1 MKGMDLSRAYCERYA
16 ASLFAGGLEGLRQR
30 CALGLVGP
38 GSECLGFDDQISRDH
53 DFGPGFCIWLEPAD
67 FAAFGAELQRRYDE
81 LPREFMGYRRVST
94 PLSGKRTG
102 VFDAD
107 EFRMRY
113 TGLAS
118 APSSSKEWLFIPQQL
133 LAEFTAGEIFSDPAG
148 VMARRR
154 APYLAFYPQ
163 AVVQKKVAAELAG
176 MAQAG
181 QYNLLRSLKRGE
193 TATAMLAAARFSEQ
207 AVSMT
212 FLLNKRYMPFYKW
225 AHRGV
230 EQLPILGRETA
241 VCVTALAGLDWRL
254 GPRVEAVAGDIV
266 ESLCRDVAG
275 RLRSDGLSDADGDWL
290 VEHGPSVQARIETPE
305 LQRMSVMLE

>member
-16 ASLFAGGLEGLRQR
+16 ASLFAGSLEGLRQR

-181 QYNLLRSLKRGE
+181 
-193 TATAMLAAARFSEQ
+193 
-207 AVSMT
+207 
-212 FLLNKRYMPFYKW
+212 
-225 AHRGV
+225 
-230 EQLPILGRETA
+230 
-241 VCVTALAGLDWRL
+241 
-254 GPRVEAVAGDIV
+254 
-266 ESLCRDVAG
+266 
-275 RLRSDGLSDADGDWL
+275 
-290 VEHGPSVQARIETPE
+290 
-305 LQRMSVMLE
+305 

>member
-16 ASLFAGGLEGLRQR
+16 ASLFAGSLEGLRQR

-181 QYNLLRSLKRGE
+181 QYNLPRCVRRHDLV
-193 TATAMLAAARFSEQ
+193 AANAARAEFITSLM
-207 AVSMT
+207 VVMHLISGV
-212 FLLNKRYMPFYKW
+212 YMPFYKW
-225 AHRGV
+225 SFRSLKERAAA
-230 EQLPILGRETA
+230 PA
-241 VCVTALAGLDWRL
+241 ALVDSIGYLASAPVDSMPQEL
-254 GPRVEAVAGDIV
+254 V
-266 ESLCRDVAG
+266 ESLCSLVAQVAAVLVG
-275 RLRSDGLSDADGDWL
+275 RRRTTTSC
-290 VEHGPSVQARIETPE
+290 
-305 LQRMSVMLE
+305 

>member
-16 ASLFAGGLEGLRQR
+16 ASLFAGGLEGLCQR

-38 GSECLGFDDQISRDH
+38 GSECLGFDDEISRDH

-118 APSSSKEWLFIPQQL
+118 DPSSSKEWLFIPQQL
-133 LAEFTAGEIFSDPAG
+133 LAEYTAGEIFSDPAG

-163 AVVQKKVAAELAG
+163 VVVQKKVAAELAG

-181 QYNLLRSLKRGE
+181 QYNLPRCVRRHDLV
-193 TATAMLAAARFSEQ
+193 AANAARAEFITSLM
-207 AVSMT
+207 AVT
-212 FLLNKRYMPFYKW
+212 HLIGRVYMPFYKW
-225 AHRGV
+225 SFRS
-230 EQLPILGRETA
+230 LRERTA
-241 VCVTALAGLDWRL
+241 APAALVDGIGYLASAPVDSVPQEL
-254 GPRVEAVAGDIV
+254 V
-266 ESLCRDVAG
+266 ESLCSLVAQVVR
-275 RLRSDGLSDADGDWL
+275 RL
-290 VEHGPSVQARIETPE
+290 
-305 LQRMSVMLE
+305 

>member
-38 GSECLGFDDQISRDH
+38 GSECLGFDDEISRDH
-53 DFGPGFCIWLEPAD
+53 DFGSGFCIWLEPAD

-148 VMARRR
+148 LW
-154 APYLAFYPQ
+154 P
-163 AVVQKKVAAELAG
+163 VAAPRTWRSIPKPLFKRRSRPNSPAWRRP
-176 MAQAG
+176 ANTICRAAFAATTSSRRTQRV
-181 QYNLLRSLKRGE
+181 QNLSRRS
-193 TATAMLAAARFSEQ
+193 
-207 AVSMT
+207 
-212 FLLNKRYMPFYKW
+212 
-225 AHRGV
+225 
-230 EQLPILGRETA
+230 
-241 VCVTALAGLDWRL
+241 
-254 GPRVEAVAGDIV
+254 
-266 ESLCRDVAG
+266 
-275 RLRSDGLSDADGDWL
+275 WL
-290 VEHGPSVQARIETPE
+290 
-305 LQRMSVMLE
+305 

>member
-38 GSECLGFDDQISRDH
+38 GSECLGFDDEISRDH

-118 APSSSKEWLFIPQQL
+118 DPSSSKEWLFIPQQL
-133 LAEFTAGEIFSDPAG
+133 LAEFTAGEIFFDPAG

-163 AVVQKKVAAELAG
+163 AVVQKKVAAEIAG

-181 QYNLLRSLKRGE
+181 QYNLPRCARRHDLV
-193 TATAMLAAARFSEQ
+193 AANAARAEFITSLM
-207 AVSMT
+207 AVTHLIS
-212 FLLNKRYMPFYKW
+212 RVYMPFYKW
-225 AHRGV
+225 SFRS
-230 EQLPILGRETA
+230 LRERTA
-241 VCVTALAGLDWRL
+241 APAAL
-254 GPRVEAVAGDIV
+254 V
-266 ESLCRDVAG
+266 
-275 RLRSDGLSDADGDWL
+275 DGIGYLADRK
-290 VEHGPSVQARIETPE
+290 SV
-305 LQRMSVMLE
+305 V

>member
-38 GSECLGFDDQISRDH
+38 GSECLGFDDEISRDH

-118 APSSSKEWLFIPQQL
+118 DPSSSKEWLFIPQQL
-133 LAEFTAGEIFSDPAG
+133 LAEFTAGEIFFDPAG

-163 AVVQKKVAAELAG
+163 AVVQKKVAAEIAG

-181 QYNLLRSLKRGE
+181 QYNLPRCVRRHDLV
-193 TATAMLAAARFSEQ
+193 AANAARAEFITSLM
-207 AVSMT
+207 AVTHLIS
-212 FLLNKRYMPFYKW
+212 RVYMPFYKW
-225 AHRGV
+225 SFRS
-230 EQLPILGRETA
+230 LRERA
-241 VCVTALAGLDWRL
+241 AAPAALVDGIGYLASAPVDSVSQEL
-254 GPRVEAVAGDIV
+254 V
-266 ESLCRDVAG
+266 ESLCSLVAQVVR
-275 RLRSDGLSDADGDWL
+275 RLGWAQADDDFLLTVAMEICRGIPDAYLASLPVDAG
-290 VEHGPSVQARIETPE
+290 SYR
-305 LQRMSVMLE
+305 

>member
-38 GSECLGFDDQISRDH
+38 GSECLGFDDEISRDH

-118 APSSSKEWLFIPQQL
+118 APSSSKEWLFD
-133 LAEFTAGEIFSDPAG
+133 TAAAACR
-148 VMARRR
+148 VHRRR
-154 APYLAFYPQ
+154 D
-163 AVVQKKVAAELAG
+163 
-176 MAQAG
+176 
-181 QYNLLRSLKRGE
+181 LL
-193 TATAMLAAARFSEQ
+193 
-207 AVSMT
+207 
-212 FLLNKRYMPFYKW
+212 
-225 AHRGV
+225 
-230 EQLPILGRETA
+230 
-241 VCVTALAGLDWRL
+241 
-254 GPRVEAVAGDIV
+254 
-266 ESLCRDVAG
+266 
-275 RLRSDGLSDADGDWL
+275 
-290 VEHGPSVQARIETPE
+290 
-305 LQRMSVMLE
+305 

>member
-38 GSECLGFDDQISRDH
+38 GSECLGFDDEISRDH

-94 PLSGKRTG
+94 SLSGKRTG

-133 LAEFTAGEIFSDPAG
+133 LAEFTAGEIFFDPAG

-163 AVVQKKVAAELAG
+163 VACSKEG
-176 MAQAG
+176 
-181 QYNLLRSLKRGE
+181 
-193 TATAMLAAARFSEQ
+193 
-207 AVSMT
+207 
-212 FLLNKRYMPFYKW
+212 
-225 AHRGV
+225 
-230 EQLPILGRETA
+230 
-241 VCVTALAGLDWRL
+241 
-254 GPRVEAVAGDIV
+254 
-266 ESLCRDVAG
+266 
-275 RLRSDGLSDADGDWL
+275 
-290 VEHGPSVQARIETPE
+290 
-305 LQRMSVMLE
+305 